1 MHEENQ
7 RIYEFGDFRLDPR
20 ARLLLRDGQPVA
32 LTPKVFDT
40 LLLMVQHHGQL
51 LEKEQLMQ
59 ALWAHSF
66 VEESNLTYNISTL
79 RKALGEK
86 AARQPFIVTVPGHGY
101 RFVAEVRV
109 VILKGAAEAESH
121 VLQLAHRKLKRRVF
135 LAAGL
140 LLIFAIL
147 LFFWLA
153 YLSRANSSSPT

>member
-1 MHEENQ
+1 MNEETR
-7 RIYEFGDFRLDPR
+7 RIYEFGAFRLDPR

-109 VILKGAAEAESH
+109 VTLKGAAEAESH